1 MMHNVPMILAGD
13 IGGTKTVISLYARSA
28 SGALQNVYLQT
39 FPSQNYPTLET
50 ILNEYLEQ
58 APRHVLKSA
67 CFGVAG
73 AVVMGQCRTTNLPWS
88 LSERGLAETLG
99 IPTVKLLNDLE
110 AAAYGMLFI
119 GAHERVVLNPGKANA
134 SGNIAVIAAGTGL
147 GEAMLYWDGTRHHP
161 IASEGGHCDFSP
173 RTDREIELL
182 KYLRQRLNGHVSYE
196 RILSGPGLYNVYQF
210 LRDSGY
216 GSEPGWL
223 GEELRGGDPSAT
235 ISRQALSGKD
245 PLCAAALD
253 MFVAIYGA
261 EAGNLALKCL
271 AVGGVYIGGGIAPQ
285 ILPALTRDTFMDAFL
300 DKGRFAPLMRDMPV
314 YVATNSQAPLLG
326 AAHYAARLAND

>member
-1 MMHNVPMILAGD
+1 MRKVPVILAGD
-13 IGGTKTVISLYARSA
+13 VGGTKTVIALFAHSA
-28 SGALQNVYLQT
+28 SGELQNVHVRI
-39 FPSQNYPTLET
+39 FPSQAYPALSM
-50 ILNEYLEQ
+50 ILHEYLDQ
-58 APRHVLKSA
+58 APSHVLKSA

-73 AVVMGQCRTTNLPWS
+73 AVVTGHCRTTNLPWS
-88 LSERGLAETLG
+88 LSEQALAESLD
-99 IPTVKLLNDLE
+99 IPTVRLLNDLE

-119 GAHERVVLNPGKANA
+119 GAHERVILNPGKVDAT
-134 SGNIAVIAAGTGL
+134 GNIAVIAAGTGL

-173 RTDREIELL
+173 RTDREIDLL
-182 KYLRQRLNGHVSYE
+182 KYLRQRFNGHVSYE

-210 LRDSGY
+210 LRDSGH

-223 GEELRGGDPSAT
+223 SEELRGGDPSAT
-235 ISRQALSGKD
+235 ISRHALSGQQ

-300 DKGRFAPLMRDMPV
+300 DKGRFAPLLRDMPV
-314 YVATNSQAPLLG
+314 YVATNTQAALLG
-326 AAHYAARLAND
+326 AAHYAARLANDA

>member
-1 MMHNVPMILAGD
+1 MILAGD
-13 IGGTKTVISLYARSA
+13 IGGTKTVIALYTRTQANKLKQLR
-28 SGALQNVYLQT
+28 LQHY
-39 FPSQNYPTLET
+39 PSQDSPSLDS
-50 ILNEYLEQ
+50 ILQDFLHSTPMASVQ
-58 APRHVLKSA
+58 AA

-88 LSERGLAETLG
+88 LSEQALAESLHV
-99 IPTVKLLNDLE
+99 PTVKLLNDLE

-119 GAHERVVLNPGKANA
+119 DAHERVVLNPGKTDAT
-134 SGNIAVIAAGTGL
+134 GNIAVVAAGTGL

-161 IASEGGHCDFSP
+161 VASEGGHCDFSP

-210 LRDSGY
+210 LRDSGH
-216 GSEPGWL
+216 GSEPDWL

-235 ISRQALSGKD
+235 ISRHALSCQD
-245 PLCAAALD
+245 PLCVEALD
-253 MFVAIYGA
+253 TFVAIYGA

-300 DKGRFAPLMRDMPV
+300 DKGRFAPLLQDMPV
-314 YVATNSQAPLLG
+314 YIATNPQAPLLG
-326 AAHYAARLAND
+326 AAHYAARLANDE